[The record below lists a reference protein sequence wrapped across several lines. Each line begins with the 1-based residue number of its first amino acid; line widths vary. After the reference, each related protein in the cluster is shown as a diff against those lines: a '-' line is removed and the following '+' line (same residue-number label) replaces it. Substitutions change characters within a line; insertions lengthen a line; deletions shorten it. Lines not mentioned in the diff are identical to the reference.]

1 MLPEV
6 EVGNCIVPVLS
17 KGKRQDAKDARSRKE
32 IHGGSLRAD
41 LKRKET
47 AKSAEEPKVTQSHS
61 LRTLASLAPWRFL
74 CFYLPLYSLYRSG
87 KRSFKVAI
95 LGRSQTM
102 M

>member
-6 EVGNCIVPVLS
+6 EVGNCVVPVLS
-17 KGKRQDAKDARSRKE
+17 KGKRQDAKDARSRQE
-32 IHGGSLRAD
+32 IHGEALRAD
-41 LKRKET
+41 RKQKET
-47 AKSAEEPKVTQSHS
+47 GESAEKSK
-61 LRTLASLAPWRFL
+61 RTRSNSSRTLAPWRFL